1 MKKKE
6 IPIEN
11 ERQKYNLKILDIL
24 KSYVL
29 SYPDL
34 RFNQIIN
41 NLNIV
46 EVDDLSFYRES
57 KETYDDI
64 LTATKKIE
72 VEKKKY
78 ESRTK
83 RK

>member
-1 MKKKE
+1 MANKE
-6 IPIEN
+6 SSN
-11 ERQKYNLKILDIL
+11 ERQMYNLKILEVL

-41 NLNIV
+41 NLNIT

-57 KETYDDI
+57 KETYNDI
-64 LTATKKIE
+64 LEATKKIE